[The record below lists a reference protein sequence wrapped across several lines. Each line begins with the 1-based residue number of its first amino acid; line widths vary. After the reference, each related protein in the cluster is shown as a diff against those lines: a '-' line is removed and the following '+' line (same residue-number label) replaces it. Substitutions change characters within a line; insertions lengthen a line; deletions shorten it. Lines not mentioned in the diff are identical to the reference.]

1 MGYSYVNSRSVEVH
15 RLEQYG
21 QAVIEDVPVYPLLLL
36 LSETTESETLPL
48 QWIEDV
54 STEFTTLLALID
66 EAWMLAK
73 DECVKS

>member
-1 MGYSYVNSRSVEVH
+1 MGYSYVNSQSVEVH

-21 QAVIEDVPVYPLLLL
+21 QAVIEEAYPLLLL
-36 LSETTESETLPL
+36 LSETAKSETLPL

-54 STEFTTLLALID
+54 STEFTTLLALIN

-73 DECVKS
+73 DECVKSI